1 MFVSPT
7 VVGNAV
13 ILGSCAGTLYALNRM
28 TGTPIWHYDTS
39 ADGSAAQFHGEP
51 LLIGD
56 RVVIPTDSDPK
67 GHIYSFDSASGD
79 LLWKMAFNGGVAA
92 TPLFID
98 GRVVAV
104 SAEGEV
110 VAVDPK
116 DGAIVWQEVP
126 AGALKPLPFVPSPAY
141 AAKRILVAD
150 NTNKLV
156 SLDAATGATVWRKT
170 LPARTNTA
178 LVVVGSTLVLGTEDG
193 YLNWI
198 AIDSGEVKKRI
209 RLEEGRPYGTPILAS
224 PLLFVLAAGA
234 KGNLIALDAESG
246 VVRWKQETSKEWTTY
261 RPLITGSTVIVGST
275 EKDLC
280 AFDRATGAVRWC
292 RSVGQT
298 PRGLGISQDGILYVG
313 SLSGVVQA
321 FRMSAADTQHAK
333 P

>member
-7 VVGNAV
+7 VVGKAV
-13 ILGSCAGTLYALNRM
+13 ILGSCAGTLYALDRT
-28 TGTPIWHYDTS
+28 TGAPIWLYHTS

-67 GHIYSFDSASGD
+67 GYLYSFDAASGD
-79 LLWKMAFNGGVAA
+79 LLWKIAFNQGIAT

-116 DGAIVWQEVP
+116 NGAVVWQEAP
-126 AGALKPLPFVPSPAY
+126 AGGLKPLPYTPSPAY
-141 AAKRILVAD
+141 AAKRIFVAD
-150 NTNKLV
+150 NTTRLF
-156 SLDAATGATVWRKT
+156 SLDAATGATLWRKT
-170 LPARTNTA
+170 LPARMNTA
-178 LVVVGSTLVLGTEDG
+178 LIVVGKTLVLGTEDG

-209 RLEEGRPYGTPILAS
+209 RLEEGHPYGTPILAP
-224 PLLFVLAAGA
+224 PLLFVLAAGE
-234 KGNLIALDAESG
+234 KGTLFALDAESG
-246 VVRWKQETSKEWTTY
+246 AIRWKQETPKEWTTY
-261 RPLITGSTVIVGST
+261 RPLVTGSTVIVGST
-275 EKDLC
+275 EKNLC
-280 AFDRATGAVRWC
+280 AFDRASGEARWC

-298 PRGLGISQDGILYVG
+298 PRGLGISSDGILYVG

-321 FRMSAADTQHAK
+321 YRISTADAR
-333 P
+333 